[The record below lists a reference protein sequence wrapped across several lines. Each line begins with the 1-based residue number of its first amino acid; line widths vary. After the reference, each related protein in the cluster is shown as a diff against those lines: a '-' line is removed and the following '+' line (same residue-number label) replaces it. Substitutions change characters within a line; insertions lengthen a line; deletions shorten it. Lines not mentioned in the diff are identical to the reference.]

1 MTEYNYDKLIKRALE
16 GKKLTRDEWIFLI
29 NEDKEVG
36 RVEDEPRRWCKWVEV
51 IIEYQDKYYS
61 IGYDEGLTECQE
73 NDYCDSGIIEV
84 KPVKKIIEV
93 IEWKSINE
101 E

>member
-29 NEDKEVG
+29 NEGKEVD

-51 IIEYQDKYYS
+51 IVEY
-61 IGYDEGLTECQE
+61 
-73 NDYCDSGIIEV
+73 
-84 KPVKKIIEV
+84 
-93 IEWKSINE
+93 
-101 E
+101 